1 MMQEL
6 QRIWTLPFIILAIFG
21 VIFFILYRYPST
33 GADQPARANQKF
45 DVSVHGTTEASLD
58 ASPPTDDLGTD
69 PMLEIIAPIVEGV
82 DSFTAAKRLK
92 RNGFP
97 DYARQYARKAVA
109 ENPGAFE
116 ELLFLAQLLPL
127 DEENGREALFRR
139 LVRMDS
145 TSVDAL
151 YGLGTTINTDQPA
164 ESIPYL
170 KAAIAA
176 DPSHGSAYRA
186 LGGSY
191 ERLGMYDEALAA
203 YKKGSKLPPPGFDI
217 RRWHPTVPL
226 MHIQAIEAGN
236 PIFKPIQREFQK
248 QLPEE
253 SAPEETFQEAEPPPA
268 PPEGTGHE
276 TGFNDE
282 PGDFTPPSENRE
294 VSAADQRA
302 IEELIQI
309 IEEYEASLSSP
320 SDPSTIVEG
329 RLADL
334 ERSIESR
341 PNRAESYLR
350 LARAYQKV
358 GEDEKAAAVYRQAR
372 ERFPEDKAVRRESD
386 LDATPHNSIGIRSN
400 FLYLV

>member
-58 ASPPTDDLGTD
+58 ASPPTDDSGID

-116 ELLFLAQLLPL
+116 ELLLLGQLLPL
-127 DEENGREALFRR
+127 DEENGREAIFRR
-139 LVRMDS
+139 LFDMNPV
-145 TSVDAL
+145 SVDVL
-151 YGLGTTINTDQPA
+151 YGLGVTIYYDQPA
-164 ESIPYL
+164 EAISYL

-176 DPSHGSAYRA
+176 DPSHGSAYHN
-186 LGGSY
+186 LGKSY

-203 YKKGSKLPPPGFDI
+203 FKKSCKLPPPGVDI

-236 PIFKPIQREFQK
+236 PIFKPIQREFQR
-248 QLPEE
+248 QLPAET
-253 SAPEETFQEAEPPPA
+253 APEETF
-268 PPEGTGHE
+268 
-276 TGFNDE
+276 
-282 PGDFTPPSENRE
+282 PG
-294 VSAADQRA
+294 
-302 IEELIQI
+302 
-309 IEEYEASLSSP
+309 SP
-320 SDPSTIVEG
+320 
-329 RLADL
+329 
-334 ERSIESR
+334 
-341 PNRAESYLR
+341 
-350 LARAYQKV
+350 
-358 GEDEKAAAVYRQAR
+358 
-372 ERFPEDKAVRRESD
+372 F
-386 LDATPHNSIGIRSN
+386 
-400 FLYLV
+400 